1 MASATSGN
9 VRILLWGYDVF
20 CAFLFH
26 IERLELLWRIRTLP
40 IFRPS
45 PYTYTRLA
53 RSYPLALTLPKML
66 RNYVSRSHVPKS
78 LATLPQSGVRA
89 SRLSPIRHFKAST
102 PKHLGPTPKLQEV
115 KYVRFGDSNS
125 SGGNNR
131 WRPFRDGKWDTPSKL
146 LAAAVGAG
154 GLYYVMQ

>member
-1 MASATSGN
+1 MDI
-9 VRILLWGYDVF
+9 VEFLILLTYREADGSY
-20 CAFLFH
+20 CGAFAHCRYFGHL
-26 IERLELLWRIRTLP
+26 
-40 IFRPS
+40 

-53 RSYPLALTLPKML
+53 RSCPLAFALPKML
-66 RNYVSRSHVPKS
+66 RSYVSRCRVPKS
-78 LATLPQSGVRA
+78 LATLPQIGVRT

-131 WRPFRDGKWDTPSKL
+131 WHPFRDGKWDTPSKL